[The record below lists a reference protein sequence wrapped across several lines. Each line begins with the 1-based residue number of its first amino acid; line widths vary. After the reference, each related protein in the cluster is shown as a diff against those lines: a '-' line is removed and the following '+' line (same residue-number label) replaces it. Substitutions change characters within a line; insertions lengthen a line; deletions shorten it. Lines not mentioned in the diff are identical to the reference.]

1 MISLDGMHTNQVEIK
16 KEIGRTFLRMGLS
29 SLCVGILAL
38 LMGYLFE
45 QKSENFSSL
54 SFWPLLISVP
64 IIVII
69 NWLLMRGLFKKI
81 RYDSLG
87 HD

>member
-1 MISLDGMHTNQVEIK
+1 MFSLDGMETNQVEIK
-16 KEIGRTFLRMGLS
+16 KEISRTFLRMGLF

-38 LMGYLFE
+38 LMGYLFG
-45 QKSENFSSL
+45 QKSDNFSSL
-54 SFWPLLISVP
+54 NFWPLLISVP

-69 NWLLMRGLFKKI
+69 NWLWMRGLLKKI
-81 RYDSLG
+81 RYHSLG

>member
-1 MISLDGMHTNQVEIK
+1 MISLDEMDSDQVEIK
-16 KEIGRTFLRMGLS
+16 KEISRAFLRMGLI

-38 LMGYLFE
+38 LMGYLFG

-54 SFWPLLISVP
+54 SIWPLLICVP
-64 IIVII
+64 VIVII
-69 NWLLMRGLFKKI
+69 NWLLMRALLKKI
-81 RYDSLG
+81 RYHSLG